1 MIQCWCRHGFFFV
14 SGMVTYFWFGHL
26 GLFWYGLEVV
36 LVRSTFQ
43 INSKCA
49 FGVVICDFPPLLVWS
64 MDLTRTEWPYYRK
77 LCGIRVGVILTA
89 ARIWL
94 GHFFA
99 SGMVR
104 FALVVLARSH
114 RPRWLRMSVLVWSRA
129 HFLRWGSLW
138 PLLVWSS
145 SCFGVVKGALSSL
158 GLSLATFGVVFFL
171 FWCGQGR
178 TFFVGALFDPT
189 ISEHAQCP
197 KERPS

>member
-1 MIQCWCRHGFFFV
+1 
-14 SGMVTYFWFGHL
+14 MVTYVWFGHL

-99 SGMVR
+99 SGMVTYFWFGHLGLFWYGLEVFLVR
-104 FALVVLARSH
+104 STFQINSKFA
-114 RPRWLRMSVLVWSRA
+114 
-129 HFLRWGSLW
+129 
-138 PLLVWSS
+138 
-145 SCFGVVKGALSSL
+145 FGVVIRDSPP
-158 GLSLATFGVVFFL
+158 TFGLVN
-171 FWCGQGR
+171 
-178 TFFVGALFDPT
+178 
-189 ISEHAQCP
+189 
-197 KERPS
+197 RPYQN

>member
-1 MIQCWCRHGFFFV
+1 
-14 SGMVTYFWFGHL
+14 
-26 GLFWYGLEVV
+26 
-36 LVRSTFQ
+36 
-43 INSKCA
+43 
-49 FGVVICDFPPLLVWS
+49 
-64 MDLTRTEWPYYRK
+64 MDVTRTEWPYHRK
-77 LCGIRVGVILTA
+77 LCGIRVGEILTA

-94 GHFFA
+94 GHLFV

-114 RPRWLRMSVLVWSRA
+114 RPRWLRISVLVRSRA

-145 SCFGVVKGALSSL
+145 SCFDVVKGALFSL
-158 GLSLATFGVVFFL
+158 GLSLANFGVVFFL

-189 ISEHAQCP
+189 ISEHAQFP
-197 KERPS
+197 KERPSHKYVALLKVHQGSLLAHIVRSTHFWLCHKAILEVL

>member
-1 MIQCWCRHGFFFV
+1 MFFSIGYDSVLVWSWLFVFV
-14 SGMVTYFWFGHL
+14 SGVVTYFWFGHL

-36 LVRSTFQ
+36 LVRSTLQ

-64 MDLTRTEWPYYRK
+64 MDLTRTEWPYQRK
-77 LCGIRVGVILTA
+77 LCGIRVGEILTA

-94 GHFFA
+94 GHVFA

-129 HFLRWGSLW
+129 HFLCWGSLW

-145 SCFGVVKGALSSL
+145 SCFGVVFLRRKTLS
-158 GLSLATFGVVFFL
+158 
-171 FWCGQGR
+171 
-178 TFFVGALFDPT
+178 
-189 ISEHAQCP
+189 
-197 KERPS
+197 